1 MNKFITEKDVVIE
14 ILKRLEKSNYVDPA
28 EHLYDA
34 IKNIKKHL
42 DDENIKHH
50 IRDFLWGLE
59 SMTVLDVDG
68 VVKECSNLMRNF
80 REKNINTIT
89 WIKLREGEYET
100 YPKEGIDVLVTD
112 GTHLDI
118 TWFLMSST
126 YEWRKTDLAIDDAK
140 LFNQFTITQWA
151 YIN

>member
-14 ILKRLEKSNYVDPA
+14 VLKRLEKSNYVDPA

-42 DDENIKHH
+42 DDENIEHH

-112 GTHLDI
+112 GIHLDI
-118 TWFLMSST
+118 AWFLMSST

-140 LFNQFTITQWA
+140 LFNQFKITQWA